1 MSEGGCSVLLTG
13 GNLRDLE
20 IELDF
25 DRLEPACYESVSG
38 RIRLKIGPALGLDE
52 IKKRL
57 GGALTDEEWSEFSK
71 LWAED
76 LFSERSYQSTAD
88 GTLIISRGE

>member
-25 DRLEPACYESVSG
+25 DCLEPACYESVSG
-38 RIRLKIGPALGLDE
+38 RIRMKIGPALGFEE
-52 IKKRL
+52 IRKRL
-57 GGALTDEEWSEFSK
+57 GCALTDEEWSEFSK